1 MKRELLENI
10 RKSSNNA
17 TLEPPSRIW
26 NRLEYKLDRYEFDK
40 KKSRK
45 NKLIYLSSIAAVLIT
60 IISLIGFLKQDSF
73 QYNIDNKSEF
83 ILDNYNNSNANSQ
96 VYDVHIL
103 HNAYS
108 KQMAKTVYEF
118 KELKV
123 NQKIN

>member
-40 KKSRK
+40 KKNRK

-108 KQMAKTVYEF
+108 KQMVKTVYEF